1 MYRKSLLEIKAQRL
15 AKIFTLFILEIVI
28 FLGNI
33 FCYNELLLFS
43 LKLKC
48 NASQQK
54 KKSKKNVDEYPR
66 GIEVVFS
73 KKKFVVTTN
82 VKAQQIFI
90 YLNLNNVTYLHKAL
104 TLSRNIEGSC
114 NNEEEHI

>member
-1 MYRKSLLEIKAQRL
+1 MRA
-15 AKIFTLFILEIVI
+15 
-28 FLGNI
+28 N
-33 FCYNELLLFS
+33 
-43 LKLKC
+43 
-48 NASQQK
+48 K

-82 VKAQQIFI
+82 VKAQQIVI

>member
-43 LKLKC
+43 LKL
-48 NASQQK
+48 N
-54 KKSKKNVDEYPR
+54 
-66 GIEVVFS
+66 
-73 KKKFVVTTN
+73 
-82 VKAQQIFI
+82 
-90 YLNLNNVTYLHKAL
+90 
-104 TLSRNIEGSC
+104 
-114 NNEEEHI
+114 